1 MSSPPQA
8 SSSRK
13 RVAILGGGPAALTAA
28 FELTATPELAARH
41 EITIYQPGWRLGGK
55 CASGRNPD
63 HHERIE
69 EHGLHVWF
77 GCYDN
82 AFSIVRR
89 CYEELGRDPETDALA
104 TWRDA
109 FKPCDQVVVWEMDDD
124 ERWSPHAL
132 TFPPN
137 DDEPGIE
144 RRRDL
149 PDVLREVARWMDR
162 RLWELTNER
171 PAVAEA
177 VAFADDP
184 HDGEGRPLETLVA
197 DARLP
202 YLLDGHASPTHMLD
216 AALELADRHLANAMT
231 GALDAADDLRRY
243 ARAVRSFRDWLHEQV
258 VAGVPG
264 DPELR
269 FYARTVDLA
278 TAAMKGIL
286 VDWLPLRGY
295 DAINHRDLGDWLAE
309 HGAEIDRVD
318 PQRNSAFLRGVYCGS
333 FAFVEGDPKRPN
345 MAAGRA
351 LQGAIRCLFHYNGS
365 VLWRMQAGMGD
376 AIIAPLYRVLEQ
388 RGVRFAFFHAA
399 EAVVPSADGTRVERI
414 DLVRQVAVRGEYRPL
429 ITVPHDGR
437 PLECW
442 PDRPRFGQLREGGSD
457 RVRSADFEHEIDP
470 LGDGAR
476 LRLVAGRDF
485 DEAIL
490 AVPPPVQEEICAPLR
505 VNGRYAHALRNSS
518 TVVTQ
523 AVQLWLDRPPTSAEA
538 GDGLGWRW
546 DPNSL
551 MSMYVEPI
559 DTYCDMSHLLAAED
573 WPKDTVGHVAYFCG
587 VIPTG
592 EVRTDAQAARRVR
605 RYAGRFLEQD
615 VGRLW
620 PHAATRAAGTGF
632 DWDRLVAPEGVT
644 GRDRL
649 DAQYLRVNRQ
659 ASERYVLTLAD
670 SVDDRLWPGE
680 RCFANLVFAGD
691 WTRNGFD
698 AGCVEGAVT
707 SGMLAAQAI
716 CGRPQD
722 DAIAALHGPTG
733 FPNTTLPQRGE
744 RLLEALGHDVL
755 QIAGRVVS
763 RFVRVGSSLLR
774 VRQADGGASAQ
785 GTSTESSVG
794 ESRATT

>member
-243 ARAVRSFRDWLHEQV
+243 ARAVGSFRDWLHEQV

-399 EAVVPSADGTRVERI
+399 EAVVPSSDGTRVERI